1 MDTASVET
9 LGNTIY
15 LPVALLD
22 DDGDIDE
29 VFLEELW
36 SKVPKPGSKVR
47 TLIKEITSKNI
58 KPTESAIHALANLI
72 KNPVYLKK
80 WVSNSGSRVTSPI
93 WLIKNHV
100 IFSNKALSYESLVKE
115 GFFVNTEKDDKPY
128 FFCFDKIS
136 IFIDALVNSPSSSR
150 ELALFVWAINIETI
164 TARIKFPNEPSLSQF
179 GLKMSAALEE
189 AGLNGILDGV
199 RPASCV
205 LPEADVNEII
215 LLAHKVPTVFP
226 SEATIK
232 QEVKSSFII
241 ESERRL
247 KKLDERIAKYTQSIH
262 QIGVKANGLMQDDSQ
277 LVILQG
283 LVDLA
288 SQAKEERRTLIE
300 ESKSVEFGI
309 NSAFNTVLMKVG
321 LSFSDSVPSINV
333 MKSSVWFKA
342 FEERLV
348 VLNTVEK
355 EVGAFDDLAVL
366 GLLNKGRVASVN
378 ISQNLSSA
386 VDGVKDLYKQYEMLQ
401 SGFYAE
407 EKFKALVSKN
417 QNDLDWDIYKES
429 KLPNHAWISLAKYY
443 MASGKIN
450 PLLGALVHRNY
461 SDLESEFAELVIK
474 CMGLESTIDIDIL
487 SAMSWLT
494 VGQQESLAHKYYNLR
509 VMVSLVQLDGYL
521 NCTLARQE
529 GFGFWSA
536 YPLSE
541 MYVNHSSDALTR
553 FFNALYSLASKTSN
567 ELLNN
572 KTLRLGIAGA
582 KALGSRRSDSMVDL
596 EQTVRSLLFYRRKGG
611 GVTYA
616 QIWEAAYDSLFQP
629 LLNSLDRAGLSA
641 YFDTYEKWVDAFDID
656 KHMDSWKSEI
666 PEHLKKNSEYDKFAR
681 TQVLIKKFELE
692 HVYDIYVQFQE
703 GGVVKGDYLQGLKE
717 SIAEIFKSK
726 DKECILVKRWLDSK
740 LDDSSVYMNL
750 HMSHDRS
757 VSPDFGEVEGLQISA
772 LLPRAFVRSGFT
784 PVTYAH
790 IYTDMIVG
798 CFGHNNVEHLVELYL
813 DKGIHEGFSQIL
825 STGNVSIPAKLER
838 RLEKSLE
845 DIAAE
850 LEDALHAIKQI
861 LPIDRDGLLAKEI
874 NRVESF
880 IQNNQWRQAQFALS
894 SAKQIATDL
903 NRIDLEGASRKNLL
917 AMLEQLGVEEVDE
930 NCSVSKLSEYLETH
944 YRKYQKR
951 RAHIVVIEKLSSLE
965 AIDLSADLTMCVRHL
980 DNLKRYPEQSV
991 SDQAAYYWEQAVNP
1005 LYSELA
1011 RSNTLL
1017 PSYKEQLMSL
1027 AKVFLLSI
1035 RLEANPTSESSVIN
1049 SILIDTADDWQNLP
1063 DLGKVAVDR
1072 ILNRFEVAGVIK
1084 HLEDEDSPSLDGVL
1098 DAVDTFSEVQEGRAE
1113 RSISILKSAA
1123 KKLSSVRNISDLPPI
1138 SGDVISIIE
1147 AKDWVR
1153 VEQFSF
1159 KKLAVSDYQSI
1170 DDLSNWAISASLSEG
1185 VDFDAPAQAAVLG
1198 LLNAKLGGQVV
1209 RYLHHDR
1216 AGKALVLALSVKFL
1230 ELITGGKLSSEN
1242 TGALDASKFIDGIQ
1256 SLFNKVEGFLM
1267 YKNCFNLAFGSDSF
1281 DSFVT
1286 KVLWEKFSGGAKQ
1299 AEARALFM
1307 GLAWKL
1313 RSPDVLAYC
1322 MTLSPIDIDQRKSF
1336 ALAQVAE
1343 QAIAGGSSELLQG
1356 FIDLRKSVSA
1366 RPFQIFVDMML
1377 GNSIEQGE
1385 QPARLVIVGDLER
1398 HTDKIFR
1405 AVLKISPRRV
1415 DSPDSLLIKLP
1426 TNAPIRFLNNAFS
1439 QELKGPFFTDTSIL
1453 LSFVLI
1459 NELATSFKVFT
1470 ECEATS
1476 LTGNTFSYG
1485 QELSFS
1491 LKGNYS
1497 FSPLTPDEIDDAYD
1511 NFPDV
1516 HMRGEEYIPRIADEQ
1531 KIEKALFKSKIVR
1544 SLWISSPRRSGKTSM
1559 LFRILDGFSHKA
1571 YRDNLVVYLTLD
1583 EYYSSNMEFNRWI
1596 WKRLRTISSNRELRE
1611 LYEDF
1616 DSIGRDL
1623 PYDTDSGTFIGEL
1636 SDRLLKQNDNATR
1649 IIFLIDEVD
1658 RFATMYFQG
1667 GNNKQTAIDI
1677 LWQIRHTITDRRDI
1691 GIVFAGSSA
1700 AKQLFI
1706 ANAESPFYNSI
1717 DHLELTPFSAKTKSL
1732 EELSRKIVEPQ
1743 KVRMI
1748 YDLPKESLEHLIWL
1762 CAGIPY
1768 YMKLVAGATLSK
1780 AKHSHILVSDV
1791 NEGLRALLARET
1803 GISKLDDM
1811 GGEPGS
1817 DEIRTTISTEKSG
1830 DGVLAKAVLYAFS
1843 ELHSSLS
1850 GHRTYRG
1857 KISSVESKLVSHYN
1871 LSKVEIERG
1880 LDICIGL
1887 GLIRIV
1893 ETDSVPELDFSIPI
1907 LGESIR
1913 KSSGRLWA
1921 NIDHELV
1928 SLSGAG
1934 N

>member
-1 MDTASVET
+1 MDTIQIDT
-9 LGNTIY
+9 LGNMIY
-15 LPVALLD
+15 LPMALLD
-22 DDGDIDE
+22 DQGNVDE
-29 VFLEELW
+29 RFLEDLW
-36 SKVPKPGSKVR
+36 SGLPKPGSKIR
-47 TLIKEITSKNI
+47 TLIKEITSKSI

-80 WVSNSGSRVTSPI
+80 WVLSSGSRITSPV
-93 WLIKNHV
+93 WLIRTQV
-100 IFSNKALSYESLVKE
+100 VLTNKALSFSSLEKE
-115 GFFVNTEKDDKPY
+115 GFFVNTEKDEKAY
-128 FFCFDKIS
+128 FFCFDKMDV
-136 IFIDALVNSPSSSR
+136 FIEALVKSPSDSR
-150 ELALFVWAINIETI
+150 ELALFVWAMNIETI

-189 AGLNGILDGV
+189 AGLNGILDGL
-199 RPASCV
+199 RPAPCV
-205 LPEADVNEII
+205 LPEVEVTEII
-215 LLAHKVPTVFP
+215 PFSDKITPAFP
-226 SEATIK
+226 SKLAVK
-232 QEVKSSFII
+232 QEVKSNFFV
-241 ESERRL
+241 ESEKRL
-247 KKLDERIAKYTQSIH
+247 KKFDEKITKYKHLIQQISI
-262 QIGVKANGLMQDDSQ
+262 KANGLSQDDTHF
-277 LVILQG
+277 VALQN

-288 SQAKEERRTLIE
+288 SQAKEERRILIE
-300 ESKSVEFGI
+300 ECRSEEFNI
-309 NSAFNTVLMKVG
+309 NSAFNAALMKVG
-321 LSFSDSVPSINV
+321 LSFSDSVVAVNL
-333 MKSSVWFKA
+333 MKPSVWLEAIEK
-342 FEERLV
+342 RLTT
-348 VLNTVEK
+348 LELVEK
-355 EVGAFDDLAVL
+355 EIRAFDDVTVL
-366 GLLNKGRVASVN
+366 SLLNKDRVASVGA
-378 ISQNLSSA
+378 SQSLSSA
-386 VDGVKDLYKQYEMLQ
+386 VDGVKDLYKQYEMLH

-407 EKFKALVSKN
+407 EKFRELVSKN
-417 QNDLDWDIYKES
+417 HNDLDWNIYTES
-429 KLPNHAWISLAKYY
+429 KLPNHTWIDLAKYY
-443 MASGKIN
+443 MSSGKIN

-461 SDLESEFAELVIK
+461 SELESEFAELVIK
-474 CMGLESTIDIDIL
+474 CMGLEPEIDINIL

-494 VGQQESLAHKYYNLR
+494 VGQQEWLAHNYYNLR

-541 MYVNHSSDALTR
+541 MYVNHSSDALNS
-553 FFNALYSLASKTSN
+553 FFSALYSLASRTSN
-567 ELLNN
+567 ELLTN
-572 KTLRLGIAGA
+572 KALRLGIAGA

-596 EQTVRSLLFYRRKGG
+596 EQTVRNLLFYRRKGG

-629 LLNSLDRAGLSA
+629 LLDSLNQAGLSA
-641 YFDTYEKWVDAFDID
+641 YFKTYEKWVDTFDID

-681 TQVLIKKFELE
+681 TQVIIKKFELD
-692 HVYDIYVQFQE
+692 HAYDVYVQLQE
-703 GGVVKGDYLQGLKE
+703 GGVVKSDYLQGLKE
-717 SIAEIFKSK
+717 SIARIFKSK
-726 DKECILVKRWLDSK
+726 DKECILVKRWLESK
-740 LDDSSVYMNL
+740 LDDNSAYMNL

-757 VSPDFGEVEGLQISA
+757 IFPDLGAVEGLQISA
-772 LLPRAFVRSGFT
+772 LLPRAFVRNGFT
-784 PVTYAH
+784 TVTYAH

-798 CFGHNNVEHLVELYL
+798 WFGHNTVEHLVELYL
-813 DKGIHEGFSQIL
+813 DKGVHEGFSQIL

-850 LEDALHAIKQI
+850 FEETLHAIKKI
-861 LPIDRDGLLAKEI
+861 LPIDRHGLLSKEI
-874 NRVESF
+874 DRVESF
-880 IQNNQWRQAQFALS
+880 IENNQWRQTQLALS
-894 SAKQIATDL
+894 RAKQVAADL
-903 NRIDLEGASRKNLL
+903 NRIDLEGASRKSLL
-917 AMLEQLGVEEVDE
+917 VMLEQLGIDDIDE
-930 NCSVSKLSEYLETH
+930 SWSVSKLNEHLETH
-944 YRKYQKR
+944 YSKYEKR
-951 RAHIVVIEKLSSLE
+951 RAHIAVLQKLSSLE
-965 AIDLSADLTMCVRHL
+965 AIDFSAELSSCLRHL
-980 DNLKRYPEQSV
+980 DNLNRYPEQAV
-991 SDQAAYYWEQAVNP
+991 SEQAAYYWEQAVIP

-1027 AKVFLLSI
+1027 VKVFLLSI
-1035 RLEANPTSESSVIN
+1035 RLEDNPTSESSVIN
-1049 SILIDTADDWQNLP
+1049 SVLIDTADDWQNLP
-1063 DLGKVAVDR
+1063 DLGRVAVDR
-1072 ILNRFEVAGVIK
+1072 ILDRFEVAGVIK
-1084 HLEDEDSPSLDGVL
+1084 NLEDEESPSLDSAL
-1098 DAVDTFSEVQEGRAE
+1098 AAVDTFSAAQEGRAE
-1113 RSISILKSAA
+1113 RSISILKAA
-1123 KKLSSVRNISDLPPI
+1123 AQNLSSVRKISDLPPV
-1138 SGDVISIIE
+1138 SGDVISSIE
-1147 AKDWVR
+1147 ARDWVR
-1153 VEQFSF
+1153 VEQSSF
-1159 KKLAVSDYQSI
+1159 KKLAAGNYESL
-1170 DDLSNWAISASLSEG
+1170 DDLSNWAISALLSDSVE
-1185 VDFDAPAQAAVLG
+1185 FDAPAQAAALG
-1198 LLNAKLGGQVV
+1198 ILNAKLGGQVV

-1230 ELITGGKLSSEN
+1230 ELIAGGKLSAEN
-1242 TGALDASKFIDGIQ
+1242 TGLLDASKFIDNIQ
-1256 SLFNKVEGFLM
+1256 LLFDNVEGFLV
-1267 YKNCFNLAFGSDSF
+1267 YRSYFNLAFGSDNF
-1281 DSFVT
+1281 DPLAT

-1322 MTLSPIDIDQRKSF
+1322 LTLSPIDIDQRKSF

-1343 QAIAGGSSELLQG
+1343 QAIAGGGSELLQG

-1377 GNSIEQGE
+1377 GNAIEQGE
-1385 QPARLVIVGDLER
+1385 QPARLTIVGDLER

-1415 DSPDSLLIKLP
+1415 DSPDSLLMKLP
-1426 TNAPIRFLNNAFS
+1426 TNAPIRFLNNAVS
-1439 QELKGPFFTDTSIL
+1439 HELKGPFFTDTSVL
-1453 LSFVLI
+1453 LSFVLV
-1459 NELATSFKVFT
+1459 NELATSFKVFA

-1476 LTGNTFSYG
+1476 LTGNTLNYG

-1511 NFPDV
+1511 NFPDI
-1516 HMRGEEYIPRIADEQ
+1516 HMRGDEYVPRIADEQ

-1571 YRDNLVVYLTLD
+1571 DRDNLVVYLTLD
-1583 EYYSSNMEFNRWI
+1583 EYYSSSMEFNRWI

-1636 SDRLLKQNDNATR
+1636 SDRLLNKNDNATR

-1667 GNNKQTAIDI
+1667 ETNKQTAIDI

-1732 EELSRKIVEPQ
+1732 EEQSRKIVEPQ

-1843 ELHSSLS
+1843 ELHSPLS

-1921 NIDHELV
+1921 NIDHELI